1 MDSDT
6 SDETANPLCRADSI
20 VRSDNE
26 KNLSTKGETLGDK
39 EYAVPVS
46 KSAPPTSKAD
56 YSDDEVSN
64 TSDLS
69 GLTDFKL
76 DNGDDFKNNDIRMGL
91 VDSVVKALEN
101 IGTGIDHLR
110 NNCGHVE
117 SAIDLVEKRFL
128 RLKEK
133 EKEAKK
139 DMETVMELLSRHSS
153 VDKLKEFDNV
163 ILKIQEEIKDVEA
176 QEAIMKMGSLKMQV
190 ELDGINGAHTN
201 ARTIIAKA
209 LFHYETIYRE
219 HLEEI
224 KNNQESSL
232 LKEKV
237 MKNEIHDVL
246 DENTNLKMKM
256 EYLEQELEQAE
267 KINAQQ
273 EKKATE
279 MQDLFYENKILREQL
294 RSAKQELQLSEKRQG
309 CVTTAL
315 KEDSESMAYCSN
327 SLVQNIREFMDDS
340 CTAKSPLRERRNTN
354 KIPREFVDDDYT
366 AATSLRGRS
375 VSKFSARRT
384 SRRE

>member
-6 SDETANPLCRADSI
+6 SDETANPLCQVDSI
-20 VRSDNE
+20 LCSD
-26 KNLSTKGETLGDK
+26 ETHVSRKCETIGDK
-39 EYAVPVS
+39 ESAVPVS
-46 KSAPPTSKAD
+46 KAAVPVSKAD
-56 YSDDEVSN
+56 YNDDEVSN

-76 DNGDDFKNNDIRMGL
+76 GNGDEFKNNDTRMGL

-110 NNCGHVE
+110 NNCGDVE
-117 SAIDLVEKRFL
+117 RAIDLVEKRLL

-153 VDKLKEFDNV
+153 VDKVKEFDNV
-163 ILKIQEEIKDVEA
+163 ILKIQEEIREVEA

-190 ELDGINGAHTN
+190 ELDGINGAHAN

-224 KNNQESSL
+224 KDSRESSL

-256 EYLEQELEQAE
+256 EYLKQELEQSE
-267 KINAQQ
+267 KNNAQQ
-273 EKKATE
+273 KKKATE
-279 MQDLFYENKILREQL
+279 MQDILYENKIMRDQL
-294 RSAKQELQLSEKRQG
+294 KCVKQELQSSEKRQS
-309 CVTTAL
+309 CVTTAF
-315 KEDSESMAYCSN
+315 KEESESMPSCSH
-327 SLVQNIREFMDDS
+327 SLVQSIREFIDNS
-340 CTAKSPLRERRNTN
+340 CTTKSPPRERRNAN
-354 KIPREFVDDDYT
+354 KNMREFVDDDCT
-366 AATSLRGRS
+366 AKNSLRVRS
-375 VSKFSARRT
+375 FSQFSARRP